1 MDEVP
6 DRETAQE
13 WAEEHDIGRRD
24 VLKGIL
30 PVIGGVW
37 VFRNQLPTSSNAG
50 SRLSDAEDSA
60 TALAER
66 LTVTDNRDP
75 LAMSGLTPM
84 VEKTIETIDEV
95 LHDGTVTKGVW
106 IAEKRR
112 QVADALS
119 ILPGVASPPAESRPK
134 TRVARLEAALT
145 YYQSLNEVLQYAAST
160 QRELATIESPALD
173 HGIRP
178 EQTPPSIF
186 DTDEMDTRAEE
197 TRKTGERLVDDVST
211 DSLLPDTEQVAAQL
225 TAQAQIQYQLSTA
238 VQAYLDTGELI
249 QTGARWHE
257 REKLD
262 KAKDQFHAAKEQIPE
277 AVHESDPGF
286 AISHDGPT
294 LHEYR
299 TLFTMRGEGLDQ
311 LITACSSEVDANKQ
325 ATLFNAGLSHLI
337 DARGVIEQ

>member
-6 DRETAQE
+6 DRETVQE

-30 PVIGGVW
+30 PVIGAGW
-37 VFRNQLPTSSNAG
+37 VFRNQFPTSSNAR

-60 TALAER
+60 TGLAER
-66 LTVTDNRDP
+66 LTATDLRDP

-84 VEKTIETIDEV
+84 MESTIETIDGV

-119 ILPGVASPPAESRPK
+119 ILPGIAPPPAESHPT
-134 TRVARLEAALT
+134 TRVARLKAALA

-160 QRELATIESPALD
+160 QREVAAIESPALN

-178 EQTPPSIF
+178 EQAPPNIL
-186 DTDEMDTRAEE
+186 DTDEMETRAEE
-197 TRKTGERLVDDVST
+197 TRKTGDRMVDDVST
-211 DSLLPDTEQVAAQL
+211 DSLLPDTERVAAQL
-225 TAQAQIQYQLSTA
+225 TTQAQIQYQLSKA
-238 VQAYLDTGELI
+238 IQAYLDTGELI

-262 KAKDQFHAAKEQIPE
+262 KAKEQFHAAKEQIPE
-277 AVHESDPGF
+277 AVHESDQAY
-286 AISHDGPT
+286 AISNDGLT

-299 TLFTMRGEGLDQ
+299 TLLTMRGEGLDK

-325 ATLFNAGLSHLI
+325 AALFNAGLSHLI